1 MRILIIHNDNLP
13 KGIIDLSNENG
24 WEFISYK
31 VAQASVSEEDY
42 DTFLSR
48 QVKELT
54 SPSSGEVPFE
64 PDLIVLPYSLSETN
78 PAELTGIRLAAHIR
92 LDEQGGKNKYK
103 PILFIGP
110 NTIEECLRLDTD
122 SIAGLLLTRAIYTSN
137 VNSMSSL
144 IEWIKQRELVL
155 QPLTK
160 DDYSSFLKAFT
171 VKAPSNFNDSHHS
184 IANVW
189 GAAVLSHRVTTEP
202 MPENAI
208 SRDFLNSLYFK
219 HIRAR
224 YSITD
229 SEERTVVEMGASGKK
244 FLLIDDEAEKGWSFA
259 LSKYLRLSS
268 RFDIISEKV
277 GSYDGYSEQAKRLIE
292 EGDYDIIFLDLRL
305 NGSDEEKDIKPSEFS
320 GMSVLKKIKSINQGT
335 QVIMFTASNK
345 SWNLKALLDAG
356 ADGYYVK
363 PSPEFY
369 TDGYIDANFQSL
381 SEAIKHCLGRLYL
394 RPLYQRIRRLMKV
407 CDDSVISEDIS
418 SAIKSHLEIS
428 FSLLST
434 AGNEAQYSY
443 AFLALFSVVEE
454 FVQFFINGDLIYY
467 DDIGLGNDVA
477 VGNWFINHDRF
488 ERDGDAIPGSFSI
501 AHKVIAIYKEVFKK
515 NMPIVKAKQLVNYK
529 DRRNS
534 FIHPT
539 ERSIAYPSLN
549 TPRIGDKKAFEQLF
563 EIVETMLSDC
573 GKLVISTQ

>member
-1 MRILIIHNDNLP
+1 MRVLIIHNDNLP
-13 KGIIDLSNENG
+13 KGILDLSNENG
-24 WEFISYK
+24 WEFIAYK

-48 QVKELT
+48 QVKEMTVL
-54 SPSSGEVPFE
+54 SSGGVSFK

-92 LDEQGGKNKYK
+92 LDEHGEKSRYK

-110 NTIEECLRLDTD
+110 NTMEECLRLDTD
-122 SIAGLLLTRAIYTSN
+122 SIAGLLLTRAVYTSN
-137 VNSMSSL
+137 VNSVSSL
-144 IEWIKQRELVL
+144 IEWIKQREPVL

-202 MPENAI
+202 MPDNAT

-229 SEERTVVEMGASGKK
+229 NEERTVVEMDARGKK

-259 LSKYLRLSS
+259 LSKYLRLRS

-277 GSYDGYSEQAKRLIE
+277 ESYDRYSEQSKRLIE

-369 TDGYIDANFQSL
+369 YDGYIDDNFQSL

-394 RPLYQRIRRLMKV
+394 RPLYQRIRQLMKV

-418 SAIKSHLEIS
+418 SAIKNHLEIS
-428 FSLLST
+428 FSLLSI
-434 AGNEAQYSY
+434 AGNESQYSY

-454 FVQFFINGDLIYY
+454 YVQFFIDGNLIYY
-467 DDIGLGNDVA
+467 DDIGLGKDVA
-477 VGNWFINHDRF
+477 VGYWFINHDRI

-501 AHKVIAIYKEVFKK
+501 AHKVIAIYEDVFKK
-515 NMPIVKAKQLVNYK
+515 DMPLLKAKQLVNYK

-539 ERSIAYPSLN
+539 EKSITYPSLN
-549 TPRIGDKKAFEQLF
+549 TPRIGDKKAYEQLF
-563 EIVETMLSDC
+563 EIVEMMLLDC